1 VKTRFSPRAR
11 TDLRRIASRIAIDN
25 PEAAL
30 RWVRKLEE
38 RARLAGRSPGLGRKV
53 PEIDRENIREAI
65 VGNHRMVYLVEKKS
79 VVILTIF
86 EGHRLLP
93 DLDVE

>member
-1 VKTRFSPRAR
+1 MKTRFSPRAR

-25 PEAAL
+25 PKAAL
-30 RWVRKLEE
+30 RWVQKLEQ

-53 PEIDRENIREAI
+53 PEVDREDIREAI
-65 VGNHRMVYLVEKKS
+65 VGNYRIVYIVQAKT
-79 VVILTIF
+79 VDILTIF
-86 EGHRLLP
+86 DGHRLMP